1 MLHPYRLRKK
11 NDHPKSP
18 VYTKFGRGPEHE
30 LLVKETFNAAELDPK
45 IAAKSKNSIII
56 FLKI

>member
-1 MLHPYRLRKK
+1 MNEKK

-18 VYTKFGRGPEHE
+18 VNTKFGRGPEHE
-30 LLVKETFNAAELDPK
+30 LLVKETFNAAELYPK

>member
-1 MLHPYRLRKK
+1 MKK

-30 LLVKETFNAAELDPK
+30 LLVKETFDAAEVDPK
-45 IAAKSKNSIII
+45 TATKSRNLIPI